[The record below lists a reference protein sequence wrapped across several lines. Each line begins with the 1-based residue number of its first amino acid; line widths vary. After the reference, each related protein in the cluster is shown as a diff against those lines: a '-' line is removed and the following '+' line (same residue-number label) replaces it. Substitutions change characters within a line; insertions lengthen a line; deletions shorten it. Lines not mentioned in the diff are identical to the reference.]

1 MFGICGKINVEK
13 KKMEN
18 MFDMINL
25 FIFFFLKDMNPTILV
40 LINKYLHQMIV

>member
-25 FIFFFLKDMNPTILV
+25 FIVFFLKGYESNDSGV
-40 LINKYLHQMIV
+40 NK